1 MQHTKQIFLLI
12 IFCEIIFSQNK
23 VTNLQLPK
31 NYKINLVEENK
42 PKKNPQIAIALSL
55 ILPGSGEYYAG
66 NLSDGKYNIIT
77 EVSLWLTYFGFNSYG
92 NILKDDAREFAKIN
106 AGISLN
112 RKNEKYFVDI
122 GNYLNI
128 DEYNNA
134 KLLSGENNEIYWDV
148 IYNWNWENDS
158 QRKNYREM
166 RIKSDEAFNNLKF
179 VVGGIA
185 VNHIISAINSFLLVK
200 SFNEDIGLN
209 LKFENL
215 YLTNGFKISISKKL

>member
-112 RKNEKYFVDI
+112 RKNENYFVDI